1 MEVNKIYN
9 MDARKALKQLP
20 NNSIDC
26 IVTSPPYYQ
35 LRDYGTNGQIGQE
48 NTPSE
53 YIKNLVLVFEECHRV
68 LKDNGTLWV
77 NIGDS
82 YAGSGKGQWGSGEN
96 DPKKKKTYG
105 QKLNIQKPQDIG
117 LKPKDLIGI
126 PWRLAF
132 ALQDFGWYL
141 RQDIIWHKPNPL
153 PESVTDRCTKSHEY
167 VFLLS
172 KNQKY
177 YYDHESIKEDTVYP
191 IGTRTEKKRGDF
203 KGKYHA
209 HEDFKHISDS
219 FRAIRDKRNKRDVW
233 TVSTKAYRGAHFATF
248 PEELIE
254 PCILSG
260 CRKGGVVLD
269 PFFGSGTTG
278 VVAKK
283 YGRNFIGIELN
294 SDYVNIANKR
304 LETVQGI
311 LL

>member
-141 RQDIIWHKPNPL
+141 IQDIIWHKPNPL